1 MATDVDRTL
10 IAEQV
15 RAIDIHEF
23 KAWQDLEQKVHGVAF
38 VAMEVDGST
47 FDVEKDGAFRGRV
60 NLLLDAPY
68 TGLSGQELKYSLV
81 VPAGIDGSIDGKNVN
96 VTNVRMQF

>member
-10 IAEQV
+10 IAERV
-15 RAIDIHEF
+15 REIDIHDFE
-23 KAWQDLEQKVHGVAF
+23 AWHELEQKVEGVAF

-47 FDVEKDGAFRGRV
+47 FDVAEDGAFRGRA

-68 TGLSGQELKYSLV
+68 TGRSGQELKYSLV
-81 VPAGIDGSIDGKNVN
+81 VPAGIYGSIHGQEISVTDVN
-96 VTNVRMQF
+96 VRL